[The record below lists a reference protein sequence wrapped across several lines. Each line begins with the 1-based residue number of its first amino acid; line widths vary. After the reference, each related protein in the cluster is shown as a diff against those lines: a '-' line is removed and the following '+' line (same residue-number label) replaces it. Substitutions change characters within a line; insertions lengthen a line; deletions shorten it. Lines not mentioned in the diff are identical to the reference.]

1 MTEEVPTKEFCEK
14 NPTDE
19 RCSCY
24 NVVYLDCK
32 KIYLYQGVLK
42 PWNG

>member
-1 MTEEVPTKEFCEK
+1 MTEEEEVPTKEFCET
-14 NPTDE
+14 NPMDE

-32 KIYLYQGVLK
+32 ENSSVPGH
-42 PWNG
+42 